1 MRQHS
6 SLIVF
11 VRSHTRLAAVALLV
25 SLALAILVLASA
37 AAQAQIPGLSLPGA
51 AAQEEAPPA
60 EGEAPPEGEGAPA
73 GEALPP
79 ELEALRAVIADD
91 AARARLL
98 QALEATAPD
107 AAAAAALVAEAVE
120 EEAPLPFATMIAE
133 QTRGVAEEIAGLFA
147 VTGRALETITALW
160 GDVNRDDLEQ
170 LGRVLASLV
179 LVVAVT
185 IASYLA
191 LRWLA
196 GRVTDRFARSRQ
208 TEHMVGRVVF
218 SLATFLVE
226 ALTLA
231 AAWAIGTF
239 VVTNFGGTGR
249 NAINQQLFIN
259 AFVMAEGIKLG
270 VRAILR
276 PRRGRLRIV
285 QQISDTAAAYWY
297 FWIGRTTSIVV
308 YAFLFV
314 APIAAW
320 NVSFTAGQAVR
331 TLAILAACLVGILVT
346 LQNRE
351 AVRRLMTRRAVNG
364 NGNGK
369 ADATARFLAALGRV
383 WHILAIVY
391 FVALFVIWSTR
402 PREALSYMLSAT
414 FESAIALAVG
424 VGIAVFL
431 SRFIT
436 GGMRLS
442 DDVKQRLPLLE
453 SRLNA
458 FVPKIL
464 HVIRLVVLI
473 GILVAVAQAWELF
486 DFLSWASSG
495 VGLAVTT
502 SLISA
507 FLIVLVG
514 IALYILVSSW
524 VEYRLNPDYGTPPTA
539 RERTLLSLFRNA
551 FTVTLVVVI
560 AIMVLSELGVNV
572 GPLLA
577 GAGVVGLAVGFG
589 AQKLVQDVITGVFIQ
604 LENAMNEGDVVS
616 AGGISGVVERL
627 TIRSVS
633 IRDLHGAYHLVPF
646 SSVDM
651 VTNMMRHF
659 AYYVADIGVAYRENV
674 PEVKQAMQDAF
685 DLLTQSEEH
694 GANIIGPFELWGV
707 EALADSAVV
716 IRARIKTA
724 PGKQW
729 STGRGYLEV
738 VKQVFDERGI
748 EIPFPHLTLY
758 AGEGKTGTAPPLRIL
773 TERAPANAEP
783 APAPQLSTAKEAV
796 ESIAANTTAAPEET
810 GAKAS

>member
-11 VRSHTRLAAVALLV
+11 IRSHTRLATLALV
-25 SLALAILVLASA
+25 ISLALALVVLVGA
-37 AAQAQIPGLSLPGA
+37 AARAQVPGLTLPGA
-51 AAQEEAPPA
+51 AAQEEAPAADEAA
-60 EGEAPPEGEGAPA
+60 EGDAA
-73 GEALPP
+73 GDAVLPP

-91 AARARLL
+91 AARGRLL
-98 QALEATAPD
+98 EALAATAPAVD
-107 AAAAAALVAEAVE
+107 AVAVAEEA
-120 EEAPLPFATMIAE
+120 APLPFATLIAE
-133 QTRGVAEEIAGLFA
+133 QTRALAEQVAGIFA
-147 VTGRALETITALW
+147 VTGRTLDTLGALW
-160 GDVNRDDLEQ
+160 RDVDMEDVER
-170 LGRVLASLV
+170 LGRIVAALGLV
-179 LVVAVT
+179 IAVT
-185 IASYLA
+185 VGSYLL

-196 GRVTDRFARSRQ
+196 GRLADRFARHRQ
-208 TEHMVGRVVF
+208 TRNVIGRIVLSV
-218 SLATFLVE
+218 ATFLVE
-226 ALTLA
+226 ALALA
-231 AAWAIGTF
+231 AAWSIGTF
-239 VVTNFGGTGR
+239 VAVNWGPTGM
-249 NAINQQLFIN
+249 NALNQQLFLN
-259 AFVMAEGIKLG
+259 AFVLAEVSKLG
-270 VRAILR
+270 VRAVLR
-276 PRRGRLRIV
+276 RRRGSLRSV
-285 QQISDTAAAYWY
+285 QAISDTAAAYWY

-314 APIAAW
+314 APIATW
-320 NVSFTAGQAVR
+320 NLSFASGQAIR
-331 TLAILAACLVGILVT
+331 TLAILTACLVGILVT
-346 LQNRE
+346 LQNRDV
-351 AVRRLMTRRAVNG
+351 VRTQMLRRAVNG
-364 NGNGK
+364 QN
-369 ADATARFLAALGRV
+369 DATARFMAALARV
-383 WHILAIVY
+383 WHVLAIVY
-391 FVALFVIWSTR
+391 FVALFFIWTTR
-402 PREALSYMLSAT
+402 PREALTYMLAAT
-414 FESAIALAVG
+414 LESAVALAVG
-424 VGIAVFL
+424 VGIAMFL
-431 SRFIT
+431 SRFIS

-442 DDVKQRLPLLE
+442 EDVKQRLPLLE

-473 GILVAVAQAWELF
+473 GVLVAVAQAWELF
-486 DFLSWASSG
+486 DFLAWASSG

-507 FLIVLVG
+507 FLLVLFG

-539 RERTLLSLFRNA
+539 RERTLLALFRNA

-560 AIMVLSELGVNV
+560 AIMVLAELGVNV

-633 IRDLHGAYHLVPF
+633 IRDLQGTYHVVPF
-646 SSVDM
+646 SSVDS
-651 VTNMMRHF
+651 VSNMMRHF

-674 PEVKQAMQDAF
+674 VEVKQAMQDAF
-685 DLLTQSEEH
+685 DLLARSEQH
-694 GANIIGPFELWGV
+694 GADILGPFELWGV

-729 STGRGYLEV
+729 ATGRGYLEV

-758 AGEGKTGTAPPLRIL
+758 AGEGKTGAAPPLRIL
-773 TERAPANAEP
+773 AERAAAGAEP
-783 APAPQLSTAKEAV
+783 AAAPQMATAEEAV
-796 ESIAANTTAAPEET
+796 ESIAGNVTTAPEES
-810 GAKAS
+810 GAKG